1 MILGVGVDLVDI
13 SGFEEQLASPGTTFG
28 AAFTTQ
34 ERLTS
39 KLRAEVS
46 GSVASHLAGR
56 WAAKEAFVK
65 AWSAA
70 LIGVAPPIAPE
81 DMAWP
86 AVEVRAD
93 TWGRPLLHIHQPLAS
108 QVAES
113 LLQHCSGSLPRMHL
127 SISHD
132 GKFATATVVL
142 SA

>member
-13 SGFEEQLASPGTTFG
+13 STFEEQLAAPGTTFG

-46 GSVASHLAGR
+46 GSIASHMAGR

-70 LIGVAPPIAPE
+70 LIGTPPPLSVE
-81 DMAWP
+81 DMVWP

-108 QVAES
+108 HVAES
-113 LLQHCSGSLPRMHL
+113 LMQHCAGSLPRMHL
-127 SISHD
+127 SMSHD
-132 GKFATATVVL
+132 GRFATATVVL